1 MNLILLHDD
10 DFDGESQSEKKHVRL
25 TGRRRQHVLQIHR
38 ASVGDQLV
46 VGLEGDRVGRGRIT
60 RLDDVVLELD
70 VELGEAPPP
79 KLGATLALAL
89 PRPPVLARVVSAATA
104 LGVDHIAL
112 FHTRRVEKTYWDS
125 SAAKRDNLIEAMRLG
140 LEQARDTV
148 LPGLSVHRRFR
159 PFVAEE
165 LPILCEGRT
174 AWIAHP
180 GSPKACPARIEA
192 PAVVAIGPEGGF
204 LEHEIETLVGAGLE
218 PVRLG
223 RRVFI
228 VQSQ

>member
-89 PRPPVLARVVSAATA
+89 PRPPVLARLVSLVKCSANVGIVPGLLLNPTN
-104 LGVDHIAL
+104 LECRSTRSREL
-112 FHTRRVEKTYWDS
+112 SHTVKARRVLPEAVNGPPDS
-125 SAAKRDNLIEAMRLG
+125 TTRM
-140 LEQARDTV
+140 
-148 LPGLSVHRRFR
+148 
-159 PFVAEE
+159 
-165 LPILCEGRT
+165 
-174 AWIAHP
+174 
-180 GSPKACPARIEA
+180 
-192 PAVVAIGPEGGF
+192 
-204 LEHEIETLVGAGLE
+204 
-218 PVRLG
+218 
-223 RRVFI
+223 
-228 VQSQ
+228 